1 VAGRPLSP
9 LGDAQ
14 CPRCLELEEE
24 IRELHQRL
32 AAVGQ
37 YITYTPGPSPTV
49 NVEHELQRWLA
60 VNPRADAAAGFRA
73 GWARLARFVTPKLR
87 EWEARW
93 FRSMRENDRL
103 RAHLGSLLR
112 ELSRLGDKA

>member
-1 VAGRPLSP
+1 
-9 LGDAQ
+9 
-14 CPRCLELEEE
+14 LEEQ
-24 IRELHQRL
+24 ICELHQRL

-37 YITYTPGPSPTV
+37 YVTYAPGPSPTV

-73 GWARLARFVTPKLR
+73 GWSRLARFVTPKLR

-93 FRSMRENDRL
+93 FHAMCENDCLKARV
-103 RAHLGSLLR
+103 GSLLR
-112 ELSRLGDKA
+112 ELSRLTDRA

>member
-1 VAGRPLSP
+1 MR
-9 LGDAQ
+9 DAQ
-14 CPRCLELEEE
+14 CARCLEFEEE

-37 YITYTPGPSPTV
+37 YVTYTPGPSPTV
-49 NVEHELQRWLA
+49 NVERELHRWLA

-73 GWARLARFVTPKLR
+73 GWSRLARFVAPRLR

-103 RAHLGSLLR
+103 RARIGSLLR
-112 ELSRLGDKA
+112 EVSRLTDRA